1 MNINKTR
8 FTDCKIHQVDF
19 TYTEAKESEFTQCDL
34 MNSIFN
40 STNLEK
46 ADFSTAFN
54 FNINPAENNLK
65 GTQFSINNIEGL
77 LNTFKIKIK

>member
-1 MNINKTR
+1 M
-8 FTDCKIHQVDF
+8 HQVDF
-19 TYTEAKESEFTQCDL
+19 TFTEAKESKFSRCDL

-40 STNLEK
+40 NTNLEK

-65 GTQFSINNIEGL
+65 DAQFSKNNIEGL
-77 LNTFKIKIK
+77 LNIFKIKIK